1 MDKKQ
6 TLDHF
11 RTLTSQEL
19 EQVVDGGW
27 LEDLLKH
34 FKSMGIETTYEVNP
48 GNHFQDVNLRCAKGI
63 LELLQ

>member
-11 RTLTSQEL
+11 HTLTSQEL
-19 EQVVDGGW
+19 EQVVGGGW

-34 FKSMGIETTYEVNP
+34 FSGYNSLT
-48 GNHFQDVNLRCAKGI
+48 KGDSNNT
-63 LELLQ
+63 LG

>member
-1 MDKKQ
+1 MYQKGGSIMDKKQ

-19 EQVVDGGW
+19 EQVVGGGW

-34 FKSMGIETTYEVNP
+34 FSGYNSLT
-48 GNHFQDVNLRCAKGI
+48 KGDSKNT
-63 LELLQ
+63 LG